1 MISLQKGPFWVWER
15 FNHFFTPALVIEWR
29 TNDLIA
35 LTPGDTS
42 QRHQDPTLGKKVTF
56 QPYDITIEVEEGEN
70 LLRAALRAG
79 VHINASCGGEGVC
92 GKCRVILEEGETEC
106 PDSTLLS
113 RDELSLGYRQ
123 ACQCRVVSD
132 IVVRIPPESLL
143 DKKTITRRRAGVAL
157 RPSPIDVAVL
167 KEEGL
172 YDPAFQK
179 KFLKLSPAT
188 LSDNVCDLSRL
199 EQGLNRQLG
208 LKNLTLD
215 FLLTRKLARIM
226 RQEDFQVSTTLDFA
240 QRRSRNPRLVNIE
253 PGDTTG
259 RHFALAVDIGTT
271 TVWVQLLDL
280 AQGEIVGQAADYN
293 GQLSYGD
300 DVISRMVYCQKEG
313 GLETLQKAVVT
324 TINKVIHGLLKRHR
338 LTVDEISH
346 LTVAG
351 NTTMTHL
358 FYSIDPKHIRL
369 APYTPTACHV
379 PPVRARHLGLELPEY
394 VFIYSVSSVSSY
406 VGGDIVSGVLASGI
420 YKEPKLTLYIDIGTN
435 GEIVIGNQE
444 WLACAACSAGPAFEG
459 GGIRFGMRAA
469 KGAIEEV
476 SVNPETAEPMFVTI
490 DMVKPKG
497 ICGSG
502 LINLLAVLMEG
513 NILAPNGRFREDLDT
528 PRIREC
534 EEGREYVLA
543 WANETASGEDL
554 TISEVDID
562 NLMRAKAAMFAGYV
576 TLLDN
581 VGLKLQDI
589 EQVILAGA
597 FGNFINLENAI
608 AIGLMPDLP
617 RERFQFVG
625 NGSLTGATLL
635 AFSREL
641 LEEERRVADMMT
653 NFELSETPGFMD
665 HYIAALFLP
674 HTQEEYFPTI
684 TERLRSA

>member
-1 MISLQKGPFWVWER
+1 M
-15 FNHFFTPALVIEWR
+15 A
-29 TNDLIA
+29 
-35 LTPGDTS
+35 
-42 QRHQDPTLGKKVTF
+42 KKVTF
-56 QPYDITIEVEEGEN
+56 QPYDITVEVEEGEN
-70 LLRAALRAG
+70 LLRAALSAG

-92 GKCRVILEEGETEC
+92 GKCRVILEEGQVEC
-106 PDSTLLS
+106 PDTTLLTK
-113 RDELSLGYRQ
+113 DEVELGYRQ

-143 DKKTITRRRAGVAL
+143 DKKTITRRRQGVSL
-157 RPSPIDVAVL
+157 RPGPIDVAAL
-167 KEEGL
+167 RDEGL

-179 KFLKLSPAT
+179 KFLKLPPAS

-199 EQGLNRQLG
+199 EQGLNRQFG

-226 RQEDFQVSTTLDFA
+226 RQQDFEVTATLDFA
-240 QRRSRNPRLVNIE
+240 QRRSRNPRLVDIE
-253 PGDTTG
+253 AGDTAD
-259 RHFALAVDIGTT
+259 RHFSVAVDIGTT

-280 AQGEIVGQAADYN
+280 AQGEIIGQAADYN

-300 DVISRMVYCQKEG
+300 DVISRIVYSQKEG
-313 GLETLQKAVVT
+313 GLEKLQKAAAS
-324 TINKVIHGLLKRHR
+324 TINNVLQGLLKRHR
-338 LTVDEISH
+338 LQADEISH
-346 LTVAG
+346 LTLAA

-358 FYSIDPKHIRL
+358 FYGIDPKHIRL
-369 APYTPTACHV
+369 APYTPTACHL
-379 PPVRARHLGLELPEY
+379 PPVRARHLGLELPEH

-406 VGGDIVSGVLASGI
+406 VGGDIVSGALASGI

-435 GEIVIGNQE
+435 GEIVIGNHE

-476 SVNPETAEPMFVTI
+476 SVNPQTAEPMFVTI
-490 DMVKPKG
+490 GMVKPKG

-513 NILAPNGRFREDLDT
+513 NILAPNGRFREDLDS

-543 WANETASGEDL
+543 WAEETAGGKDL

-597 FGNFINLENAI
+597 FGNFINLENSI
-608 AIGLMPDLP
+608 AIGLLPDLP

-625 NGSLTGATLL
+625 NGSLMGATLL

-684 TERLRSA
+684 TERLRAG

>member
-1 MISLQKGPFWVWER
+1 M
-15 FNHFFTPALVIEWR
+15 A
-29 TNDLIA
+29 
-35 LTPGDTS
+35 
-42 QRHQDPTLGKKVTF
+42 KKVTF
-56 QPYDITIEVEEGEN
+56 QPYDITVEVEEGEN
-70 LLRAALRAG
+70 LLRAALSAG

-92 GKCRVILEEGETEC
+92 GKCRVILEEGQAEC
-106 PDSTLLS
+106 PDTTLLTK
-113 RDELSLGYRQ
+113 DEVKLGYRQ

-143 DKKTITRRRAGVAL
+143 DKKTITRRRQGVSL
-157 RPSPIDVAVL
+157 RPSPIDVASL
-167 KEEGL
+167 REGGL
-172 YDPAFQK
+172 YNPAFQK
-179 KFLKLSPAT
+179 KFLKLPPAS
-188 LSDNVCDLSRL
+188 LSDNICDLSRL
-199 EQGLNRQLG
+199 EQGLNRQFG

-226 RQEDFQVSTTLDFA
+226 RQQDFEVTATLDFA
-240 QRRSRNPRLVNIE
+240 QRRSRNPRLVDIE
-253 PGDTTG
+253 AGDTAG
-259 RHFALAVDIGTT
+259 RHFAVAVDIGTT

-280 AQGEIVGQAADYN
+280 AQGEIIGQAADYN

-300 DVISRMVYCQKEG
+300 DVISRIVYSQKEG
-313 GLETLQKAVVT
+313 GLQKLQQAVAS
-324 TINKVIHGLLKRHR
+324 TINNVLQGLLKRHR
-338 LTVDEISH
+338 LQVDEISH
-346 LTVAG
+346 LTLAA
-351 NTTMTHL
+351 NTTMIHL
-358 FYSIDPKHIRL
+358 FYGIDPKHIRL
-369 APYTPTACHV
+369 APYTPTACHL
-379 PPVRARHLGLELPEY
+379 PPVRARHLGLELPEH

-406 VGGDIVSGVLASGI
+406 VGGDIVSGALASGI

-435 GEIVIGNQE
+435 GEIVIGNHE

-459 GGIRFGMRAA
+459 GGIRIGMRAA

-476 SVNPETAEPMFVTI
+476 SVNPQTVEPMFVTI
-490 DMVKPKG
+490 GMVKPKG

-543 WANETASGEDL
+543 WAEETAGGKDL

-597 FGNFINLENAI
+597 FGNFINLENSI
-608 AIGLMPDLP
+608 AIGLLPDLP

-625 NGSLTGATLL
+625 NGSLMGATLL

-684 TERLRSA
+684 TERLRSG